1 VDEEEK
7 KNRTISLIEEDKKK
21 IFIKLLET
29 NIWIHKMN
37 IAMELAI
44 EENNKKIDKMDKEL
58 VLAEYHNYL
67 DIFSEEKAH

>member
-29 NIWIHKMN
+29 NVWIHKMN